1 MKTAIPNIL
10 KELGESEYTVLTSAY
25 CKLKDLRNRITLM
38 HDEYVAAGTPP
49 TFESIAAA
57 RLLTDDLYAELEQY
71 VLSLAEPGEDSCPL
85 PVERK

>member
-25 CKLKDLRNRITLM
+25 CKLKDLRNKINLM

-49 TFESIAAA
+49 AFESIEAA
-57 RLLTDDLYAELEQY
+57 RLLTDDLYAEVEQY
-71 VLSLAEPGEDSCPL
+71 VLSLAEPGEDSCPI
-85 PVERK
+85 PVAKK